1 MAFFGGGDHDLKP
14 VQPAPMPVKLASTR
28 LFHEWT
34 RMTPQKL
41 PNYHRALF
49 NALFQILFWTP
60 VLLFRQSRAASKRES
75 TAMVWFVA
83 ERGLSS
89 IRSGRIGCHAASWDN
104 SRSEEQPEIQ
114 IRTLPNPLPA
124 GQGGLFAANCSA
136 NAAT

>member
-1 MAFFGGGDHDLKP
+1 MAFRKLETAVATGMLKNSRLACFMAFFGGGDHDLKP

-75 TAMVWFVA
+75 TAMV
-83 ERGLSS
+83 
-89 IRSGRIGCHAASWDN
+89 
-104 SRSEEQPEIQ
+104 
-114 IRTLPNPLPA
+114 
-124 GQGGLFAANCSA
+124 
-136 NAAT
+136 